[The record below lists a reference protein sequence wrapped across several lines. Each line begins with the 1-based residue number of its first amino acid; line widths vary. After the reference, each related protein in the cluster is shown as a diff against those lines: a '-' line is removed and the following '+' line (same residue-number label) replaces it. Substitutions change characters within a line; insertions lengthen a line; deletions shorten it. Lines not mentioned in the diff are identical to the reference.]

1 MITEEEILG
10 HLANTV
16 YSKGARKSIIGYM
29 VGAGFHRDH
38 IKFAERRCSAKEKP
52 AATFEDFLEFAESD
66 PTTIYRPFETL
77 GMDDFST
84 IVCPKWRLLR
94 SNATSDGF
102 MIGDCVK
109 YIPTPDESST
119 EYVEAIAYG
128 EDEKEYLCLS
138 NGEYVRTC
146 FCVKYKVQ
154 GEERRKLIDQLNAVL

>member
-1 MITEEEILG
+1 MRTEEEILN
-10 HLANTV
+10 HLADTV
-16 YSKGARKSIIGYM
+16 YSNGARKYIIGYM
-29 VGAGFHRDH
+29 VGAGFHRDN
-38 IKFAERRCSAKEKP
+38 IKFAERRRSAMESP

-66 PTTIYRPFETL
+66 PTAIYRPFESL
-77 GMDDFST
+77 SMDDFSA
-84 IVCPKWRLLR
+84 IACHKWQLLR

-154 GEERRKLIDQLNAVL
+154 GEERRKLIDKLNEVV